1 MSDKMSKQVEAQ
13 ISDLNNQLDESSRN
27 IQELNATKSRLIAD
41 NADIV
46 RQLEEAESRIQALN
60 RERSSLLAQLEE
72 AKRNVDDEIR
82 VRAIWILDMQ
92 LLAVNLEHFKMHIK
106 YLKYCYLFDA
116 LLWLQ
121 NI

>member
-1 MSDKMSKQVEAQ
+1 MSKQVEAQ

-82 VRAIWILDMQ
+82 VRAI
-92 LLAVNLEHFKMHIK
+92 
-106 YLKYCYLFDA
+106 
-116 LLWLQ
+116 
-121 NI
+121 